1 MNHGSKIFA
10 GFWPRVKA
18 FALDYIIISGYL
30 IALTLLFLILNSIS
44 DAFQQLFSQRV
55 QAQILAFLLVTF
67 PVTLYF
73 SITESSARQAT
84 WGKQRLGLRVTDQE
98 GNRIR
103 LPRALTRTLLKFVP
117 WEISHTFVWQMY
129 FSSGANLVFINYGF
143 VLVYVLVGLN
153 IASLV
158 MTKTHRT
165 LYDFLAGTSVVK
177 NTL

>member
-1 MNHGSKIFA
+1 MDRGPKIFA
-10 GFWPRVKA
+10 GFWPRMKA

-30 IALTLLFLILNSIS
+30 IALTLLFLLLNSIT

-55 QAQILAFLLVTF
+55 QAQVLAFLLVTF

-73 SITESSARQAT
+73 SITESSPRQAT

-98 GNRIR
+98 GNRLR
-103 LPRALTRTLLKFVP
+103 FPRALARTLLKFVP
-117 WEISHTFVWQMY
+117 WEISHTLIWQVS
-129 FSSGANLVFINYGF
+129 FSSGANVAVINYGF

-153 IASLV
+153 IVSLL

-165 LYDFLAGTSVVK
+165 LYDFLAGTYVVK